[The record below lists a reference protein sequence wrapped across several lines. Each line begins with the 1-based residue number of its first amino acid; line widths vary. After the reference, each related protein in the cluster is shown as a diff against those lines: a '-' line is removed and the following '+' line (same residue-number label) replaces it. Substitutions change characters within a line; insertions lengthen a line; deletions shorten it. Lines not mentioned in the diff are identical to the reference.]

1 MIPGACSSYRR
12 HRPLR
17 AALAAISLLPPLL
30 LSGGCY
36 NYVPAESP
44 RPGTEVRAHFSTEGA
59 IRYSG
64 RRDIPVMHVDGVLVR
79 ETPDSLLLDILIARD
94 QSEFSR
100 VEIRD
105 TVMIRRADLQSLLV
119 REMSTTRSILF
130 VGAAGVGAVLLVQG
144 FKAITGGSEGEGE
157 PGGPILPAV
166 APAFS
171 LRLNPPALLRF
182 LTR

>member
-17 AALAAISLLPPLL
+17 AALSAVCLLPPLL

>member
-1 MIPGACSSYRR
+1 MIPNARSLYRR

-36 NYVPAESP
+36 SYVPAESP

-79 ETPDSLLLDILIARD
+79 ETPDSLLLDVLIARD

-105 TVMIRRADLQSLLV
+105 TVNIRRADVQSLLV

-144 FKAITGGSEGEGE
+144 FKAITGGSEGDGE
-157 PGGPILPAV
+157 PGGPIQPAV
-166 APAFS
+166 APAYS
-171 LRLNPPALLRF
+171 LRLDPTALFRL